1 MPSDGHLDAIV
12 LHRPGFWGASVLRC
26 VRPSSGVS
34 VRLVGNMSAV
44 ATTAGGEPRPTVT
57 SPEDRRYIPE
67 NRWSDGESGFWRPSG
82 SPSVRIAAGAL
93 RGYWIKLQKGVK
105 LR

>member
-1 MPSDGHLDAIV
+1 V

-34 VRLVGNMSAV
+34 VRLVGKMSAV
-44 ATTAGGEPRPTVT
+44 ATTAGGEPRPTAT
-57 SPEDRRYIPE
+57 SPEDRRYIAE
-67 NRWSDGESGFWRPSG
+67 NRWSDGESGVWHPSG
-82 SPSVRIAAGAL
+82 SPSVRIAADAL